1 MTDEIAQLLK
11 TLHLDRIAAI
21 LDAELAHATEQDLGY
36 QELLARLL
44 RAQWHHR
51 QESALA
57 WRIKRAGLP
66 EAWTLESFPWKR
78 QPGVSQKQLRG
89 FAELDFVPKAEN
101 LVFVDPTGVG
111 KTGLATGLLLKAL
124 QNGYRGLFLRA
135 QDLFDEMYASLADR
149 SSRKLLNRL
158 ARVDVLCID
167 EMGYLN
173 LRPEQ
178 TNIFFKLM
186 EERYRQHAT
195 IITTNLDYAE
205 WHHFLGNKALV
216 DALLSRLRHQCHT
229 VRIDG
234 PSLRNPQGGS
244 TSSRRPTP
252 TDRRTPRGIVPDAA
266 SRSRNDDRA
275 PGPDSVN
282 PGWTTSRDHHR
293 VISGERRR
301 RSSRTKAPAARGC
314 GSGGAGR
321 ADGEH
326 PIAHGIRP
334 LRPSLSAN
342 EGETVGV
349 A

>member
-1 MTDEIAQLLK
+1 MTDDLAQLLQ
-11 TLHLDRIAAI
+11 TLHLGRIATI
-21 LDAELAHATEQDLGY
+21 LDEELAHAEEQDLSY

-51 QESALA
+51 QETALG

-101 LVFVDPTGVG
+101 IVFVGPTGVG

-195 IITTNLDYAE
+195 IITTNLAYEE
-205 WHHFLGNKALV
+205 WHHFLGNQALV

-234 PSLRNPQGGS
+234 PSLRDPQG
-244 TSSRRPTP
+244 
-252 TDRRTPRGIVPDAA
+252 
-266 SRSRNDDRA
+266 
-275 PGPDSVN
+275 
-282 PGWTTSRDHHR
+282 
-293 VISGERRR
+293 
-301 RSSRTKAPAARGC
+301 
-314 GSGGAGR
+314 
-321 ADGEH
+321 
-326 PIAHGIRP
+326 
-334 LRPSLSAN
+334 
-342 EGETVGV
+342 
-349 A
+349 